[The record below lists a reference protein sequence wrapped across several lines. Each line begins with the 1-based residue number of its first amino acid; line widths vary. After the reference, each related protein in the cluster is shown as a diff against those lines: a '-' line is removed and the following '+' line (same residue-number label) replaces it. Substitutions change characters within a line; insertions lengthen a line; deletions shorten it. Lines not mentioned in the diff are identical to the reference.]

1 MLESVGL
8 DQAADKY
15 PHELSGGMQQRLALA
30 QALIKK
36 PRILLLDE
44 PFGALDPGI
53 RADMHKLVLS
63 LWKEQ
68 KLTVF
73 MITHDIN
80 EGFYLG
86 TRLWVF
92 DKPRLDPQ
100 APGAYGAR
108 VTYDLPGRGLAKP
121 ARLPP
126 LTKAWTTPAAPSTV
140 FKVLTMTESLSKFCH
155 PQSCPLQHYP
165 ARAALT
171 GRCGYAVVCK
181 LRFTDLDGGANLG
194 LLMYNPEDLLE
205 RYNAPGHIK
214 RPAHLQADPGQLP
227 VFRTWAGYSR
237 PLWKTT
243 SAGMTPYAGHS
254 ARKRCKKSTPLAL
267 IRITT
272 INGPSVVNTASSR
285 NWRNTASPNGTWPPN
300 LNLFSKV
307 TTDNDGNLVFD
318 SSAAKAGASLTLRF
332 EMDTLVILNS
342 CPHPLNPAKDY
353 PMKPVGIEMLK
364 APPVPDDDYCKNFR
378 PENIRAFENN
388 RLYHLGM

>member
-1 MLESVGL
+1 MAIIEMKNLWKEYGDQVVLERLNATVQEGEFVTIVGASGCGKTTFLKMMLGTDEPTRGEMLLDGQPLTPEPDDSRGVVFQRYSVLSHLTALDNVMLGGELQSSRWLGISFGKQRRKLRKEALAMLESVGL

-108 VTYDLPGRGLAKP
+108 VTYDLPGGDCQTGT
-121 ARLPP
+121 
-126 LTKAWTTPAAPSTV
+126 LTSIN
-140 FKVLTMTESLSKFCH
+140 ESVDNTS
-155 PQSCPLQHYP
+155 
-165 ARAALT
+165 RAID
-171 GRCGYAVVCK
+171 
-181 LRFTDLDGGANLG
+181 RF
-194 LLMYNPEDLLE
+194 
-205 RYNAPGHIK
+205 
-214 RPAHLQADPGQLP
+214 
-227 VFRTWAGYSR
+227 
-237 PLWKTT
+237 
-243 SAGMTPYAGHS
+243 
-254 ARKRCKKSTPLAL
+254 
-267 IRITT
+267 
-272 INGPSVVNTASSR
+272 
-285 NWRNTASPNGTWPPN
+285 
-300 LNLFSKV
+300 
-307 TTDNDGNLVFD
+307 
-318 SSAAKAGASLTLRF
+318 
-332 EMDTLVILNS
+332 
-342 CPHPLNPAKDY
+342 
-353 PMKPVGIEMLK
+353 
-364 APPVPDDDYCKNFR
+364 
-378 PENIRAFENN
+378 
-388 RLYHLGM
+388 